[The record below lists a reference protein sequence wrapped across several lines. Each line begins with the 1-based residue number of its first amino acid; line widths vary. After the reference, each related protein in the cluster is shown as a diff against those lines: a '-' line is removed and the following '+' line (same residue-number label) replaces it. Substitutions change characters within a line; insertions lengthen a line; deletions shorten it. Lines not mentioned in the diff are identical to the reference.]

1 MSGQRR
7 STSFYY
13 LAAFFATFI
22 IFLYGPMLI
31 IVLLSFQGPQGG
43 LTFPMNGVSTFWF
56 EQLWEGVGVI
66 DIWRGFRRSLQLG
79 LVVMTLTVM
88 LSLAAGLAFRQRFFG
103 ASTVFFVVVSSLIM
117 PSIVVSLGIGL
128 GFQLLD
134 DSVMWIGENYEIG
147 YILEDFETTTGLFS
161 SALGAHLTWTL
172 PFGLLIMFAVF
183 NRFNQAHEEAARD
196 LGANQWQTIRYVVI
210 PIIAPSLIGVALFG
224 FTLSY
229 DELARTQQA
238 AGSKNTLPLDLQG
251 LTTTVTTPEIYAL
264 GTVTLAV
271 SFAIIFTTVAIVMHL
286 QRRRSAHGSDA
297 GKGMV

>member
-7 STSFYY
+7 PTSFYY

-31 IVLLSFQGPQGG
+31 IVMLSFQGPQGG
-43 LTFPMNGVSTFWF
+43 LTFPMNGVSMFWF
-56 EQLWEGVGVI
+56 EQLWKGVGVI

-79 LVVMTLTVM
+79 LVVMTLTVI

-147 YILEDFETTTGLFS
+147 YILEEFETTTGLFT